1 MAFFAHGE
9 ELKEIG
15 YSNFASQNN
24 NPRLLNAVANN
35 NTLRVSDSLVGAPLS
50 TGNLQPTAGAL
61 GISLM
66 DNTPLLGSG
75 LVMGTAL
82 VVAASLR
89 DRNIGERT
97 MAFVMTG
104 AVGFTLLRFLRGD

>member
-61 GISLM
+61 GISLTE
-66 DNTPLLGSG
+66 NTPLLGIG
-75 LVMGTAL
+75 LAFGAGL
-82 VVAASLR
+82 VVAASMK
-89 DRNIGERT
+89 DSAFGERT
-97 MAFVMTG
+97 AFGMLTFGGGLIVMKY
-104 AVGFTLLRFLRGD
+104 LRGD